1 MSVVQNS
8 WRVEVQMFNNKH
20 FSVNSV
26 RFQQFE
32 SFRCCS
38 LATVRYVAQAA
49 RVVCVTYLVEYF
61 LSTGFSFYERRTDLE
76 VGCFL

>member
-1 MSVVQNS
+1 
-8 WRVEVQMFNNKH
+8 MFNNKH

-61 LSTGFSFYERRTDLE
+61 
-76 VGCFL
+76 FLLALVFMSVVQI